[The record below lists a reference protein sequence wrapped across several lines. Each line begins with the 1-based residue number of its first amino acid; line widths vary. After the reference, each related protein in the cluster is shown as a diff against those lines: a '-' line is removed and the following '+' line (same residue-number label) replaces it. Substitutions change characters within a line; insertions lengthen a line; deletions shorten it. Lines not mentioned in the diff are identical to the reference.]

1 MVHQTAQQRAEH
13 AAREGHQT
21 AQAQQIAQ
29 QGSDKG
35 YAYTPPGPQQH
46 GAQHIDHVLHR
57 STFAAEHREAEHAAH
72 HTQGTEHTGQRQF
85 FCRNL
90 FHEGK
95 LLSSGAAADSGPGKP
110 RPARKK
116 RQSDP
121 SGCGRDLL
129 VSSHA
134 GTRLPIA
141 VGCKAQGAP
150 PQPAAPV
157 RRAALCR
164 AGMIPPQK
172 MLTKQKQETPGGV
185 PPVKN
190 RPSMTSYGGIIRIRL
205 KGRRSIPSSQ
215 PASQAPLY
223 LVRDCILHPL
233 RANCKGHQIRMPSQW
248 SISCW
253 MIWAVQPVKVR
264 MRGLPSAVSY
274 CTLMLF
280 QRLVGRTPS
289 SERQPSS
296 VL

>member
-1 MVHQTAQQRAEH
+1 MCCTGAHLLPNIGKLNTLPTTHRAQNIPASASFFAETFFMRENSFPVGRLQTAAPANH
-13 AAREGHQT
+13 A
-21 AQAQQIAQ
+21 
-29 QGSDKG
+29 
-35 YAYTPPGPQQH
+35 
-46 GAQHIDHVLHR
+46 L
-57 STFAAEHREAEHAAH
+57 
-72 HTQGTEHTGQRQF
+72 
-85 FCRNL
+85 
-90 FHEGK
+90 
-95 LLSSGAAADSGPGKP
+95 
-110 RPARKK
+110 PAK

-190 RPSMTSYGGIIRIRL
+190 RTTMTSYGGIIRIRL

-233 RANCKGHQIRMPSQW
+233 SANCKGASD
-248 SISCW
+248 
-253 MIWAVQPVKVR
+253 
-264 MRGLPSAVSY
+264 
-274 CTLMLF
+274 
-280 QRLVGRTPS
+280 
-289 SERQPSS
+289 
-296 VL
+296 